1 MKWNQRIARSS
12 RSCCHRILSPA
23 VTEPSALPPTPAR
36 PPEHHLANGQRVHEP
51 VPRVPEAGYEDVKSR
66 DTVTAK
72 DPRGDVSGLWGW
84 TEPDGV
90 GLIPTSEAGVKS
102 LPPPAPRSGGA
113 TGLQRKSL
121 ARGQHADFGLHAGN
135 EENNSCLLGLHN

>member
-12 RSCCHRILSPA
+12 CSCCHRILSPV

-36 PPEHHLANGQRVHEP
+36 PPEHHLANGQRVREP

-72 DPRGDVSGLWGW
+72 DPRGDVSRLWGW

-90 GLIPTSEAGVKS
+90 GLIPTSEAGVRS
-102 LPPPAPRSGGA
+102 LPPPRPPQRGRYRAPA
-113 TGLQRKSL
+113 QVTGT
-121 ARGQHADFGLHAGN
+121 GPHADFGLHAGN